1 MPESVNSCIQQIP
14 FEYLQYAKHLGA
26 AEISIPSS
34 LNPEVFGDIPN
45 FEDFPSIN
53 PFPNL
58 YLLLICFSC
67 ACVFAT
73 VGAAG
78 GNGILTPTGELS
90 GRGKHS
96 RPWVSCCEEI

>member
-1 MPESVNSCIQQIP
+1 MPVSVNSCIQQIP
-14 FEYLQYAKHLGA
+14 FEKPQYAEYSGA

-45 FEDFPSIN
+45 FEDFPSTN
-53 PFPNL
+53 SFPSM

-73 VGAAG
+73 VGLLG
-78 GNGILTPTGELS
+78 VMGS
-90 GRGKHS
+90 
-96 RPWVSCCEEI
+96 